1 MKKTLLGTS
10 ALVTASLLAGPAFAS
25 DPLTVTVSGGI
36 VTGFYFVDA
45 DDNNNNTD
53 DTKVAISARS
63 LEINGEG
70 TLDNGLVAGA
80 SLIIE
85 LGDDEGA
92 VSQGDEATFQEA
104 FAYLEGGFGRVE
116 IGGTDGAA
124 FKMHYSS
131 PWFVPGNGV
140 DSPNIFNANGA
151 QLATTAVNGSA
162 ISVSSPSTYS
172 LGTEDAPKISYFT
185 PRLSG
190 FQLGVSYTPD
200 AGVHDPF
207 SNGWG
212 LSTTNSALEEVF
224 EFAANYAGEI
234 GSVELGVDV
243 FYLTGEASAFASDA
257 TEVGVGASLGFAG
270 FTLGGAYKESE
281 NLTGGY
287 LISSVAGSGG
297 EIEETVWTVG
307 LAYGTGPWT
316 VGVAY
321 IESELENTT
330 TGNDSAT
337 TEFLQVGGGY
347 SLGAG
352 VDLGLDIQ
360 FITNEIQSNG
370 AVTFTEDATSAGVV
384 LAISF

>member
-1 MKKTLLGTS
+1 MVL
-10 ALVTASLLAGPAFAS
+10 
-25 DPLTVTVSGGI
+25 
-36 VTGFYFVDA
+36 
-45 DDNNNNTD
+45 
-53 DTKVAISARS
+53 
-63 LEINGEG
+63 
-70 TLDNGLVAGA
+70 
-80 SLIIE
+80 

-92 VSQGDEATFQEA
+92 STSQGDEATFQEA

-140 DSPNIFNANGA
+140 DSPNIYNAG
-151 QLATTAVNGSA
+151 TT
-162 ISVSSPSTYS
+162 VSSPSTYA
-172 LGTEDAPKISYFT
+172 LATEDAPKVSYFT

-200 AGVHDPF
+200 AGVHDPYA
-207 SNGWG
+207 NGWG
-212 LSTTNSALEEVF
+212 VSPTNSSLEEVF
-224 EFAANYAGEI
+224 EVAANYAGEI

-243 FYLTGEASAFASDA
+243 FYVTGDA
-257 TEVGVGASLGFAG
+257 GATPALDPEEMGVGASLGFAG
-270 FTLGGAYKESE
+270 FTLGGAYKTSDELS
-281 NLTGGY
+281 GGY
-287 LISSVAGSGG
+287 LTSTGV
-297 EIEETVWTVG
+297 EETVWTVG

-321 IESELENTT
+321 IESELENGTAE
-330 TGNDSAT
+330 AT
-337 TEFLQVGGGY
+337 TDMLQVGGGY

-360 FITNEIQSNG
+360 FINNESSTAG
-370 AVTFTEDATSAGVV
+370 VTTFEDEATSAGVV

>member
-36 VTGFYFVDA
+36 VTGFYFVDS
-45 DDNNNNTD
+45 DDISSTD

-92 VSQGDEATFQEA
+92 GATSAQGDEATFQEA

-124 FKMHYSS
+124 FKMHYTS

-140 DSPNIFNANGA
+140 DSPNIFNSNGIG
-151 QLATTAVNGSA
+151 TTLTSTASA
-162 ISVSSPSTYS
+162 SVSTYALS
-172 LGTEDAPKISYFT
+172 TEDAPKISYFT

-200 AGVHDPF
+200 AGVHDPYA
-207 SNGWG
+207 NGWG
-212 LSTTNSALEEVF
+212 VSAADSSFEEVF
-224 EFAANYAGEI
+224 EIAANYAGEI

-243 FYLTGEASAFASDA
+243 FYVTGQAAAAGIDPEEF
-257 TEVGVGASLGFAG
+257 GVGASLGFAG

-281 NLTGGY
+281 NFVGGALTT
-287 LISSVAGSGG
+287 AD
-297 EIEETVWTVG
+297 ETVWTVG

-321 IESELENTT
+321 IEAEAETVGGATLTT
-330 TGNDSAT
+330 D
-337 TEFLQVGGGY
+337 FLQVGGGY

-360 FITNEIQSNG
+360 FITNEAASG
-370 AVTFTEDATSAGVV
+370 GVSTDVDDTSAGVV

>member
-45 DDNNNNTD
+45 DDNGASTD

-80 SLIIE
+80 SLVIE

-92 VSQGDEATFQEA
+92 STSQGDEATFQEA

-124 FKMHYSS
+124 FKMHYTS

-140 DSPNIFNANGA
+140 DSPNIFNSNGISS
-151 QLATTAVNGSA
+151 TAA
-162 ISVSSPSTYS
+162 SPSTYALS
-172 LGTEDAPKISYFT
+172 TEDAPKISYFT

-190 FQLGVSYTPD
+190 FQLGASYTPD
-200 AGVHDPF
+200 TGAHDPI
-207 SNGWG
+207 SNGFG
-212 LSTTNSALEEVF
+212 VSPTGSSIEEVF
-224 EFAANYAGEI
+224 EVAANYAGEI

-243 FYLTGEASAFASDA
+243 FYVTGEAATASIDP
-257 TEVGVGASLGFAG
+257 EEIGIGASLGFAG
-270 FTLGGAYKESE
+270 FTLGGAYKESQD
-281 NLTGGY
+281 LSGGY
-287 LISSVAGSGG
+287 LATSIPIVGGSQV
-297 EIEETVWTVG
+297 EETVWTVG

-321 IESELENTT
+321 IESEIESGTT
-330 TGNDSAT
+330 SGNSLT
-337 TEFLQVGGGY
+337 TDFLQVGGGY

-360 FITNEIQSNG
+360 FINNEAATAGGSSDD
-370 AVTFTEDATSAGVV
+370 EATSAGVV

>member
-36 VTGFYFVDA
+36 VTGFYFVDS
-45 DDNNNNTD
+45 DDIASTD

-63 LEINGEG
+63 LMINGEG

-80 SLIIE
+80 SLVIE

-92 VSQGDEATFQEA
+92 NASAQGDEATFQEA

-124 FKMHYSS
+124 FKMHYTS

-140 DSPNIFNANGA
+140 DSPNIFNSNGVN
-151 QLATTAVNGSA
+151 TAGTLTA
-162 ISVSSPSTYS
+162 PAFASSPSTYS
-172 LGTEDAPKISYFT
+172 LATEDAPKISYFT

-200 AGVHDPF
+200 TDAHDPI
-207 SNGWG
+207 SNGFG
-212 LSTTNSALEEVF
+212 VSPTGSSIEEVF
-224 EFAANYAGEI
+224 EIAANYAGEI

-243 FYLTGEASAFASDA
+243 FYVTGEAATASIDP
-257 TEVGVGASLGFAG
+257 EEIGVGASLGFAG
-270 FTLGGAYKESE
+270 FTLGGAYKESQD
-281 NLTGGY
+281 LSGGY
-287 LISSVAGSGG
+287 LATAIPIVGG
-297 EIEETVWTVG
+297 ANVEETVWTVG

-321 IESELENTT
+321 IESEIESGTT
-330 TGNDSAT
+330 SGNSLT
-337 TEFLQVGGGY
+337 TDFLQVGGGY

-360 FITNEIQSNG
+360 FISNEIATAGGSFE
-370 AVTFTEDATSAGVV
+370 VEDTSAGVV

>member
-45 DDNNNNTD
+45 DDNGASTD

-80 SLIIE
+80 SLVIE
-85 LGDDEGA
+85 LGDDEG
-92 VSQGDEATFQEA
+92 VSSNQGDEATFQEA

-124 FKMHYSS
+124 FKMHYTS

-140 DSPNIFNANGA
+140 DSPNIFNSNGISS
-151 QLATTAVNGSA
+151 TAA
-162 ISVSSPSTYS
+162 SPSTYALS
-172 LGTEDAPKISYFT
+172 TEDAPKISYFT

-190 FQLGVSYTPD
+190 FQLGASYTPD
-200 AGVHDPF
+200 TGAHDPI
-207 SNGWG
+207 SNGFG
-212 LSTTNSALEEVF
+212 VSPTGSSIEEVF
-224 EFAANYAGEI
+224 EVAANYAGEI

-243 FYLTGEASAFASDA
+243 FYVTGEAATASIDP
-257 TEVGVGASLGFAG
+257 EEIGIGASLGFAG
-270 FTLGGAYKESE
+270 FTLGGAYKETE
-281 NLTGGY
+281 NVFGG
-287 LISSVAGSGG
+287 LVATSDD
-297 EIEETVWTVG
+297 TVWTVG

-321 IESELENTT
+321 IESEAETPLGASLTT
-330 TGNDSAT
+330 D
-337 TEFLQVGGGY
+337 FLQVGGGY

-360 FITNEIQSNG
+360 FINNEAATAGGSSDD
-370 AVTFTEDATSAGVV
+370 EATSAGVV

>member
-45 DDNNNNTD
+45 DDNGDTD
-53 DTKVAISARS
+53 NTKVAISARS

-85 LGDDEGA
+85 MGDDEGA
-92 VSQGDEATFQEA
+92 ASQGDEATFQEA

-124 FKMHYSS
+124 FKMHYTS

-140 DSPNIFNANGA
+140 DSPNIFNANGTSFA
-151 QLATTAVNGSA
+151 NTAVNGRTLSL
-162 ISVSSPSTYS
+162 SSPSTYS

-190 FQLGVSYTPD
+190 FQLGASYTPD

-207 SNGWG
+207 SNGFG
-212 LSTTNSALEEVF
+212 VSGADSALEEVF
-224 EFAANYAGEI
+224 EVAVNYAGEM

-243 FYLTGEASAFASDA
+243 FYLTGEAGTLANDA
-257 TEVGVGASLGFAG
+257 TELGVGASLGFAG

-281 NLTGGY
+281 NLSGGY
-287 LISSVAGSGG
+287 LINNMVGSPG

-321 IESELENTT
+321 IESELENAT

-360 FITNEIQSNG
+360 FISNEI
-370 AVTFTEDATSAGVV
+370 VTGGTVAFEEDATSAGVV

>member
-45 DDNNNNTD
+45 DDNGNNTD

-80 SLIIE
+80 SLVIE
-85 LGDDEGA
+85 MGDDEGA
-92 VSQGDEATFQEA
+92 SSSQGDEATFQEA
-104 FAYLEGGFGRVE
+104 YAYLEGGFGRVE

-124 FKMHYSS
+124 FKMHYTS

-140 DSPNIFNANGA
+140 DSPNIFNSNNTNA
-151 QLATTAVNGSA
+151 
-162 ISVSSPSTYS
+162 SPSSYALS
-172 LGTEDAPKISYFT
+172 TEDAPKISYFT

-200 AGVHDPF
+200 TDAHDPIA
-207 SNGWG
+207 NGFG
-212 LSTTNSALEEVF
+212 VSPENSSFEQVF
-224 EFAANYAGEI
+224 EIAANYAGEI

-243 FYLTGEASAFASDA
+243 FYVTGELGSQPAMDPK
-257 TEVGVGASLGFAG
+257 EMGVGASLGFAG
-270 FTLGGAYKESE
+270 FTLGGAYKTSDELS
-281 NLTGGY
+281 GGY
-287 LISSVAGSGG
+287 VTTTGA
-297 EIEETVWTVG
+297 EETVWTVG
-307 LAYGTGPWT
+307 LSYGTGPWT

-321 IESELENTT
+321 IEAEVEAGSFETST
-330 TGNDSAT
+330 D
-337 TEFLQVGGGY
+337 FLQVGGGY

-360 FITNEIQSNG
+360 FINNESSTG
-370 AVTFTEDATSAGVV
+370 GVTTFEDEATSAGVV

>member
-1 MKKTLLGTS
+1 MTISKKLLAST
-10 ALVTASLLAGPAFAS
+10 ALVSASLVGAPAFAS

-45 DDNNNNTD
+45 DDQISTD

-80 SLIIE
+80 SLVIE
-85 LGDDEGA
+85 LGDDEG
-92 VSQGDEATFQEA
+92 VSSSQGDEATFQEA

-124 FKMHYSS
+124 FKMHYTS

-140 DSPNIFNANGA
+140 DSPNIFNSNGFLA
-151 QLATTAVNGSA
+151 ATTPAVIFLNA
-162 ISVSSPSTYS
+162 SPSTYALS
-172 LGTEDAPKISYFT
+172 TEDAPKISYFT

-200 AGVHDPF
+200 AGVRDPH

-212 LSTTNSALEEVF
+212 VSPTDSALEEVV
-224 EFAANYAGEI
+224 EIAANYAGEI

-243 FYLTGEASAFASDA
+243 FYVTGEFPVAGVDPEEF
-257 TEVGVGASLGFAG
+257 GVGASLGFAG
-270 FTLGGAYKESE
+270 FTLGGAYKETE
-281 NLTGGY
+281 NLNGGT
-287 LISSVAGSGG
+287 VVTADG
-297 EIEETVWTVG
+297 TVWTAG

-321 IESELENTT
+321 IESEIEV
-330 TGNDSAT
+330 TGNSGFT

-360 FITNEIQSNG
+360 FITTEIYSGG
-370 AVTFTEDATSAGVV
+370 ASTDVEDTSAGIV

>member
-1 MKKTLLGTS
+1 MLTSKKLLAST
-10 ALVTASLLAGPAFAS
+10 ALVSVSLVGAPAFAS

-36 VTGFYFVDA
+36 VTGFYFVDS
-45 DDNNNNTD
+45 DDIGSTD

-63 LEINGEG
+63 LEVNGEG
-70 TLDNGLVAGA
+70 TLDSGLVAGA

-92 VSQGDEATFQEA
+92 SSSQGDEATFQEA

-124 FKMHYSS
+124 FKMHYTS

-140 DSPNIFNANGA
+140 DSPNIFNSNGA
-151 QLATTAVNGSA
+151 GTALSTTINA
-162 ISVSSPSTYS
+162 SPSTYALS
-172 LGTEDAPKISYFT
+172 TEDAPKISYFT
-185 PRLSG
+185 PRLAG
-190 FQLGVSYTPD
+190 FQLGASYTPD
-200 AGVHDPF
+200 AGVRDPF
-207 SNGWG
+207 ANGFG
-212 LSTTNSALEEVF
+212 VSATNSGLEEVF
-224 EFAANYAGEI
+224 EVAVNYAGEI
-234 GSVELGVDV
+234 GSVELGVDA
-243 FYLTGEASAFASDA
+243 FYVEGEFPVAGVNP
-257 TEVGVGASLGFAG
+257 TEYGMGASIGFAG

-281 NLTGGY
+281 NLFGG
-287 LISSVAGSGG
+287 IPAPSD
-297 EIEETVWTVG
+297 ETVWTVG

-321 IESELENTT
+321 IESEAELAGTGLTT
-330 TGNDSAT
+330 D
-337 TEFLQVGGGY
+337 FLQVGGGY

-360 FITNEIQSNG
+360 FISNEASSSPSAN
-370 AVTFTEDATSAGVV
+370 ADDTSAGIV